1 MPRSG
6 SARPARPR
14 RRPPHAPSDP
24 SAAHASAALA
34 ATLDPIVTIDRRG
47 IIQSA
52 SDSILRLLGWRPD
65 ELIGR
70 NISVLMPEPHRSEH
84 DGYLERYARTGQTNI
99 MNRPR
104 RFEAL
109 HRSGDLVPVE
119 LCVTRAE
126 LADGGGPLYVGILRD
141 MSVVAEVE
149 RTLHEERLR
158 WQNQL
163 AEQTAALQAA
173 HLRLRMADRMAS
185 IGTLAAGLGHDLNN
199 VLLPVRA
206 RLNSLRAAAER
217 GEIPRA
223 QREHVEELRKSIAYL
238 QQLADGLHF
247 LARDPEIEEDEPL
260 QRTDIRRWW
269 SEVGSLISRAV
280 PSHVRVR
287 ADIAGDVPRISV
299 PPHRLTQAVLN
310 LVINSGEAVPTTR
323 RRGLVRLRARAA
335 RRDGGAWA
343 CISVTDNGAGM
354 SEEVQRRA
362 FEMFYTTKRRGM
374 GTGLGLPMVRK
385 VVLRAG
391 GSISVRS
398 APGKGTCI
406 SMLLPAAPRS
416 TRAAGVPTARLLL
429 REGRLASMVRHLL
442 PSLGLVEARADF
454 ADIWIVDSLS
464 AIHEAPPRA
473 NRRRPARVVFLG
485 PAPERVRSIK
495 PGPLVV
501 ERPEEISELRRA
513 ISAALEGP

>member
-1 MPRSG
+1 MPRTG
-6 SARPARPR
+6 SRRSAPPQRRTAR
-14 RRPPHAPSDP
+14 APKS
-24 SAAHASAALA
+24 SEESRASAALA
-34 ATLDPIVTIDRRG
+34 ATLDPIVTIDGRG
-47 IIQSA
+47 VIQSA
-52 SDSILRLLGWRPD
+52 SDSILRLLGWRPED
-65 ELIGR
+65 LIGR
-70 NISVLMPEPHRSEH
+70 NISVLMPEPHRSGH
-84 DGYLERYARTGQTNI
+84 DGYLERYAKTGRTNI
-99 MNRPR
+99 LNRSR

-109 HRSGDLVPVE
+109 HRSGALVPIE
-119 LCVTRAE
+119 LCVSRAE
-126 LADGGGPLYVGILRD
+126 LADGAGPLYVGILRD
-141 MSVVAEVE
+141 MSIVAEVE
-149 RTLHEERLR
+149 RTLHEERIR

-163 AEQTAALQAA
+163 AEQTAALQTA

-206 RLNSLRAAAER
+206 RLNSLRVAAGR
-217 GEIPRA
+217 GEIPA
-223 QREHVEELRKSIAYL
+223 SQREHVEELRKSIAYL

-247 LARDPEIEEDEPL
+247 LARDPEIEEDEPE
-260 QRTDIRRWW
+260 QRTDIHRWW

-287 ADIAGDVPRISV
+287 ADIAKDVPRINV

-323 RRGLVRLRARAA
+323 RRGLVRVRARAA
-335 RRDGGAWA
+335 LREGTAWA

-362 FEMFYTTKRRGM
+362 FEMFFTTKRRGM

-406 SMLLPAAPRS
+406 TILFPAA
-416 TRAAGVPTARLLL
+416 AAPAGATGVPTAALLL
-429 REGRLASMVRHLL
+429 RDSRLASMVRHLL
-442 PSLGLVEARADF
+442 PSLGITEVRANN
-454 ADIWIVDSLS
+454 ADLLIVDALS
-464 AIHEAPPRA
+464 ALDKAAPRA
-473 NRRRPARVVFLG
+473 SKRRRGRIIFLG
-485 PAPERVRSIK
+485 PAPERLRSGE

-513 ISAALEGP
+513 IRTALEVA